1 MTHDPRKAARLP
13 PMMRVAPG
21 ESEPEPAQDERT
33 VVFVCHGPSC
43 SERGSV
49 TLCAEL
55 RRLVASRDDVRICE
69 TSCLDHCAM
78 GPNVVLGASTAIQHG
93 VGPDRAEDFVRLVT
107 GEAG

>member
-1 MTHDPRKAARLP
+1 MSSDPRKAARLP

-21 ESEPEPAQDERT
+21 DSDAGASGDDRT

-43 SERGSV
+43 SERGAT

-55 RRLVASRDDVRICE
+55 RRLVTSRDDVRVCE

-78 GPNVVLGASTAIQHG
+78 GPNVVLGSSTAIQHG
-93 VGPDRAEDFVRLVT
+93 VAPERAEDFVRLVT
-107 GEAG
+107 GPGR